1 MEILFLH
8 YGVDWVAIVLTL
20 IALYRL
26 GNKKRDGFVYGM
38 ASNLAWVAFAVLV
51 MSVAALLANV
61 LFIVMNF
68 RGWYRWRTTE
78 AAAIVTGGGS
88 SPSTGADK
96 AG

>member
-1 MEILFLH
+1 MELIFRH
-8 YGVDWVAIVLTL
+8 YGVDWIAIVLTL

-51 MSVAALLANV
+51 MSIAALLANV

-78 AAAIVTGGGS
+78 AAAIVTGSDETSRRG
-88 SPSTGADK
+88 PIE
-96 AG
+96 